1 MMKKTALLIALM
13 FAVSA
18 CTVTVHHSNGK
29 VTRYNPVKDT
39 LASVKASSE
48 RKKKLNQ
55 ALLKSITDD
64 KIFDAH
70 YWIKEGAN
78 VNAYTNEHKNFPLQ
92 YVKSLNMAKLL
103 VETGAKLNLR
113 DNDGD
118 NALDM
123 AHLEGH
129 PKVARYLEGKGLK
142 GKNLN
147 DLLFRTIEDKREH
160 STNQIKNLIQAGAD
174 VNGKNKDG
182 YSPLEFALY
191 QERPDRARILIENG
205 AKLTTAKQ
213 KELAEEV
220 LLQAALD
227 KDTDVMR
234 SLIAQGVNVNIKE
247 KHHGQTLLHF
257 AVYHIKNEELVKLLI
272 ENKADVNAKD
282 NDDTT
287 PLHYAKSVTIAKL
300 LINNGA
306 DINVKDKSGYNPLDK
321 AQNRGNSDVVT
332 MLTELG
338 LKHSDK
344 FKQDKQKKQIEKKC
358 SYKLVAT
365 ESLLEPFLDEKYSNS
380 DIWIFGKNKENKTI
394 ARINQEVA
402 KPVGSITIPASCEYF
417 TVSLRYI
424 GESQN
429 KEYMPNMVVSKKDK
443 QRDVSRAAKRAGM
456 RNDFVPMNNPDV
468 IVASRQVRPGIS
480 GSIFLKIPV
489 AKIKQGKY
497 TLFNATQGSGV
508 LTTKYNTI
516 ELIVK

>member
-1 MMKKTALLIALM
+1 MKKTALVIALM
-13 FAVSA
+13 FAISA

-213 KELAEEV
+213 KELAGEV
-220 LLQAALD
+220 LLKAAKNND
-227 KDTDVMR
+227 IDVVR
-234 SLIAQGVNVNIKE
+234 SLIAQGVDVNTKD
-247 KHHGQTLLHF
+247 KYGQTPLHH
-257 AVYHIKNEELVKLLI
+257 AVYHSAPNEELIKLLI

-282 NDDTT
+282 NDDNT

-306 DINVKDKSGYNPLDK
+306 DINAKSKYGRNVLDK
-321 AQNRGNSDVVT
+321 AESQGNSDMVK

-344 FKQDKQKKQIEKKC
+344 FKQDKQKEQIEKKC

-365 ESLLEPFLDEKYSNS
+365 ESLLESFLDEKYLNS

-417 TVSLRYI
+417 TVSLRYA
-424 GESQN
+424 GKSN
-429 KEYMPNMVVSKKDK
+429 KKEYMPNMIVSKKDK
-443 QRDVSRAAKRAGM
+443 QRDVSRAAMRAGI
-456 RNDFVPMNNPDV
+456 RNDFVPTNNPDV
-468 IVASRQVRPGIS
+468 VAYSRQVEPNRDT
-480 GSIFLKIPV
+480 SIKIPV

-508 LTTKYNTI
+508 ATTKYNTI